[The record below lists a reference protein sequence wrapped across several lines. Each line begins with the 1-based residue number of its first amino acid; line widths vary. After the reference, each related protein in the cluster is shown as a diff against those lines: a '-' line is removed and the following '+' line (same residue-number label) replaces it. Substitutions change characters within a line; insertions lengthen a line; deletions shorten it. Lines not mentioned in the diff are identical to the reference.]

1 MMSTA
6 TAHARELSRRPALR
20 DASRADLLAER
31 DDLANELARYSADL
45 LAGDWHDGDA
55 GQLRGGIALY
65 LHWIEEIDAELA
77 RRDRARAF
85 GYREAGGGVAADLAE
100 RFAAARSIDCA
111 DVLRLLAGDAGKRAG
126 QNWLFRC
133 PFHDD
138 RTPSLTAYPAERGFY
153 CFGCGAGGDA
163 VALVARYHDCGMVD
177 ALRLL
182 ESGEMRVRL
191 SSAPG
196 EAA

>member
-1 MMSTA
+1 VTNLTSQYRGWA
-6 TAHARELSRRPALR
+6 RRPALR

-31 DDLANELARYSADL
+31 DDLANEIARYGADL

-65 LHWIEEIDAELA
+65 LHWIDELDAELA
-77 RRDRARAF
+77 RRDRAHAF
-85 GYREAGGGVAADLAE
+85 GYRELGGRADANLAE
-100 RFAAARSIDCA
+100 RFAAARKVDCA
-111 DVLRLLAGDAGKRAG
+111 DVLRLLTGDAGKQAG
-126 QNWLFRC
+126 QNRLFRC

-138 RTPSLTAYPAERGFY
+138 STPSLTAYPAERGFY
-153 CFGCGAGGDA
+153 CFGCGVGGDA
-163 VALVARYHDCGMVD
+163 VALVARHHGCGVVD

-182 ESGEMRVRL
+182 ESGELGVRL
-191 SSAPG
+191 SFAPD